1 MLSEALSRPKAGN
14 VMSLRKDSNLDV
26 NLKLDL
32 LEISMDTLIVLLM
45 IAQLGVA
52 IYAIYKSSSES

>member
-1 MLSEALSRPKAGN
+1 MLSEALSRPKAGS
-14 VMSLRKDSNLDV
+14 VMSLRKDSNPDV

-45 IAQLGVA
+45 IAQLAVA
-52 IYAIYKSSSES
+52 IYAI